1 MQIFVRIQTLIGRTT
16 LEVEGSDS
24 IQQVKQKIQDKEGII
39 PPDEQRLFF
48 TGKEL
53 EDGRTLA
60 EYDIQKG
67 STLYQVLRLRGGMLI
82 FVKTLTGTLIPVT
95 IEGSESILQLKLII
109 HDLEGIPADEQR
121 LIYAGKQLEDNQ
133 SLNFYNIKEETA
145 VYLVLNLRGR

>member
-1 MQIFVRIQTLIGRTT
+1 
-16 LEVEGSDS
+16 
-24 IQQVKQKIQDKEGII
+24 
-39 PPDEQRLFF
+39 
-48 TGKEL
+48 
-53 EDGRTLA
+53 
-60 EYDIQKG
+60 
-67 STLYQVLRLRGGMLI
+67 MLI